1 MLGRGK
7 PRDGSPED
15 DGPGAELEGPP
26 AELLGLELEG
36 PPEEL
41 LGLEELG
48 CEFEG
53 APDELLGLWGV
64 GICGCGKGVMGAQP
78 AKVIRPANATTCNIF
93 MIPPPYG
100 ACSWAESDGSVV
112 TESNSAVANFG

>member
-1 MLGRGK
+1 MLGSGR
-7 PRDGSPED
+7 PLDGSPED

-26 AELLGLELEG
+26 AELLGLELEW

-78 AKVIRPANATTCNIF
+78 AKVIRPANATMYDLFT
-93 MIPPPYG
+93 IPPP
-100 ACSWAESDGSVV
+100 
-112 TESNSAVANFG
+112 

>member
-1 MLGRGK
+1 M
-7 PRDGSPED
+7 
-15 DGPGAELEGPP
+15 ELEGPP
-26 AELLGLELEG
+26 AEPLGLELEG

-64 GICGCGKGVMGAQP
+64 GICGCGNGVIGAQP
-78 AKVIRPANATTCNIF
+78 PKVIRPANATMYDLFT
-93 MIPPPYG
+93 IPPP
-100 ACSWAESDGSVV
+100 
-112 TESNSAVANFG
+112 

>member
-1 MLGRGK
+1 M
-7 PRDGSPED
+7 
-15 DGPGAELEGPP
+15 ELEGPP
-26 AELLGLELEG
+26 AEPLGLELEG

-64 GICGCGKGVMGAQP
+64 GICGCGNGVIGAQP
-78 AKVIRPANATTCNIF
+78 PGVSGLLTQRQDLFT
-93 MIPPPYG
+93 IPPQQ
-100 ACSWAESDGSVV
+100 GSIL
-112 TESNSAVANFG
+112 GRI